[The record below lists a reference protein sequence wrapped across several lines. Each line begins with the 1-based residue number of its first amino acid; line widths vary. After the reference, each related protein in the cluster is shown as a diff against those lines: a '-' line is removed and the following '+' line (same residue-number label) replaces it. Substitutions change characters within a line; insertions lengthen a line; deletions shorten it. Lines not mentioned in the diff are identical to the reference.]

1 MKKKKSNG
9 LGKLATVAGAAL
21 YLHLQNTW
29 IEKTEYR
36 VPIAGLAP
44 ENEGLK
50 IAQLSDL
57 HLPNQRINLKKLTQ
71 QVEEEQPDLIFLT
84 GDLIEA
90 DTAFK
95 EEEARAL
102 LQALRKVAPV
112 YAVNGNHDRKAK
124 KVKDLL
130 QLYRET
136 GVTFLSDEAYTVL
149 LPGRAPVVV
158 MGVAD
163 RRTAIQSQ
171 MLDGLRG
178 IDVRPEW
185 AGQTRLL
192 LAHHPEY
199 FEQYHKD
206 GAKSPDLTF
215 SGHAHG
221 GQIRLPGVG
230 GLFAPGQGKLPAHT
244 EGVLALGSNRDKKL
258 VISRGLGA
266 TKFPFRINNRPELVM
281 VTLTKQ
287 K

>member
-9 LGKLATVAGAAL
+9 PAKLAAVAGAAL

-29 IEKTEYR
+29 IQTTEYR
-36 VPIAGLAP
+36 VPIAGLAL
-44 ENEGLK
+44 ENEGLR
-50 IAQLSDL
+50 IAHLSDL
-57 HLPNQRINLKKLTQ
+57 HLPNQRINLKKLAQ
-71 QVEEEQPDLIFLT
+71 LVEEEKPDLIFLT
-84 GDLIEA
+84 GDVIEA
-90 DTAFK
+90 DEPFK
-95 EEEARAL
+95 ADEARAL
-102 LQALRKVAPV
+102 FQQLRKIAPV
-112 YAVNGNHDRKAK
+112 YAVSGNHDRKAEK
-124 KVKDLL
+124 WKDLL
-130 QLYRET
+130 RLYRET
-136 GVTFLSDEAYTVL
+136 GITFLSDEAYTVM

-158 MGVAD
+158 MGIAD

-171 MLDGLRG
+171 LLDGLRG
-178 IDVRPEW
+178 VQVRPEW
-185 AGQTRLL
+185 AAQTRLL

-206 GAKSPDLTF
+206 AGKSPDLTF

-244 EGVLALGSNRDKKL
+244 AGVFALGQNRDKKL
-258 VISRGLGA
+258 VISRGLGS